1 MSRLRTGLAATLL
14 VGIVSSAFAQDAAK
28 STFETTFEQDK
39 PFYQELT
46 TEVAQTVKVQGGS
59 DLNLKHTQTFYF
71 KWTPVTVAKDKAK
84 DKTIVKQTIEGVKM
98 TVDIAGNP
106 INYDS
111 TNPNPAGTSSNPG
124 LADFFKSLVGAEFTV
139 TYGPGMKVE
148 KVDGRDEF
156 LKKLAGA
163 NPQMEQLLKKILSDE
178 ALKEMTDPSLGL
190 TAPEPKAVGE
200 SWEKK
205 STLSLGPIGEYDRTF
220 KYTYKGKDSQN
231 KELDRIEVEP
241 KLVYKAPTGQPDGLL
256 FRIKSGDLET
266 VNPKPGVILYDPKA
280 NRVASAEIG
289 VSMRG
294 TLNVTIG
301 TTDTMVELQQDQKTT
316 TRTGDESFLPEKK

>member
-1 MSRLRTGLAATLL
+1 MPRLRMGMVAVLLA
-14 VGIVSSAFAQDAAK
+14 GMVSASFAQDAAK
-28 STFETTFEQDK
+28 STFETKFEKDK
-39 PFYQELT
+39 SFYQELT
-46 TEVAQTVKVQGGS
+46 TEVGQTVKVQGGS
-59 DLNLKHTQTFYF
+59 DLNLKHKQTFYF
-71 KWTPVTVAKDKAK
+71 KWTPVTVEKDR
-84 DKTIVKQTIEGVKM
+84 TVVKQTIEGVKM

-111 TNPNPAGTSSNPG
+111 TDPNPTGTSSNPG

-139 TYGPGMKVE
+139 TFGPKMKVE
-148 KVDGRDEF
+148 KVDGREEF

-190 TAPEPKAVGE
+190 TAPEPVAVGGT
-200 SWEKK
+200 WEKK
-205 STLSLGPIGEYDRTF
+205 STLSLGPIGEYERTF
-220 KYTYKGKDSQN
+220 KFTSKGKDSQ
-231 KELDRIEVEP
+231 KKDLDRIEVET
-241 KLVYKAPTGQPDGLL
+241 KLVYKAPPADQPDGLL
-256 FRIKSGDLET
+256 FRIKSGNLET
-266 VNPKPGVILYDPKA
+266 VNPKPGVILFDPKT
-280 NRVASAEIG
+280 NRVESAEIA

-316 TRTGDESFLPEKK
+316 TRTGEKSFLPEKK

>member
-1 MSRLRTGLAATLL
+1 MPSLRIGMAALLFTGMFTA
-14 VGIVSSAFAQDAAK
+14 AFAQDAAK
-28 STFETTFEQDK
+28 STFETKFGKE
-39 PFYQELT
+39 PFFQELT
-46 TEVAQTVKVQGGS
+46 TEVGQTVKVQGGS
-59 DLNLKHTQTFYF
+59 DLNLKHKQTFFF
-71 KWTPVTVAKDKAK
+71 KWTPVTTDK
-84 DKTIVKQTIEGVKM
+84 DKTVVKQTIEGVKM

-111 TNPNPAGTSSNPG
+111 TDPNPTGTSSNPG

-139 TYGPGMKVE
+139 TFGPNMKVE
-148 KVDGRDEF
+148 KVEGREEF
-156 LKKLAGA
+156 LTKLAGA

-205 STLSLGPIGEYDRTF
+205 STLSLGPIGAYDRTF
-220 KYTYKGKDSQN
+220 KFTYKGKDSQK

-241 KLVYKAPTGQPDGLL
+241 KLVYKAPDGQTDGLL
-256 FRIKSGDLET
+256 FRIKSGNLET

-280 NRVASAEIG
+280 SRVESAEIG

-316 TRTGDESFLPEKK
+316 TRTGEKSFLPEKK